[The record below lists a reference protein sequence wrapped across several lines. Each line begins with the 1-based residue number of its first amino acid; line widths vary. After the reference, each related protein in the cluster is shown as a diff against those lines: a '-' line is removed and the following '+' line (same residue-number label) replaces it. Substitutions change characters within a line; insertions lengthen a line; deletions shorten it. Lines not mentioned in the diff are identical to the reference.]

1 MICRPN
7 PSLDVKVSIQ
17 QQSFSH
23 IQLSRENTSG
33 RSSIPGKEDK
43 EFRCYV
49 SHVIILAL
57 LSGLDSNNCVE
68 CKNISCEYGV
78 RGRKIK

>member
-1 MICRPN
+1 MICRPY

-23 IQLSRENTSG
+23 IQLSQENTSG

-49 SHVIILAL
+49 SHAIILAL

-68 CKNISCEYGV
+68 CKTYRVNMG
-78 RGRKIK
+78 